1 MGEAT
6 IRDVARRAEVSVA
19 SVSRALNGLNNV
31 RGETRERIVA
41 AAKELGYVP
50 HAGARSLS
58 LARTRAIGVVLP
70 DLHGEFFSECVRG
83 MDREASRRGYLLLLS
98 NMHDDSEQAAVA
110 LRAMRGRVDGLL
122 VMAPH
127 ITLESL
133 ERALPAALPAVLIN
147 APGEV
152 TSRPSLRLDN
162 RAGAE
167 AMVRHLLA
175 NGYRHIVHIA
185 GPEGNV
191 DARERLQGFR
201 DALAELAPDMPVRII
216 AGDFNEEAGEAAAR
230 DDPGE
235 RRAMRRG
242 VRRQRHDGDRLP
254 PHAAPSRQK
263 RARGYRRRRLR
274 RRAAGALP
282 GAHYDRGAHR
292 RDRRAR
298 GLAADRHARRQGPG
312 CSHRNARAR
321 ADRARH
327 HRRARRRIRT
337 WLSAS
342 PFSRGH
348 RGARCAFCVPAL

>member
-31 RGETRERIVA
+31 RGETRERIMA

-58 LARTRAIGVVLP
+58 LARAHAIGVVLP

-127 ITLESL
+127 IPPEAL

-152 TSRPSLRLDN
+152 ASRPALRLDN
-162 RAGAE
+162 RAGTR
-167 AMVRHLLA
+167 AMVEHLLA
-175 NGYRHIVHIA
+175 GGYRHIVHIA
-185 GPEGNV
+185 GPDGNV
-191 DARERLQGFR
+191 DAQERAQGFR
-201 DALAELAPDMPVRII
+201 EALAELAPDMPVRII

-230 DDPGE
+230 AILASSAPCDAVFAANDMMAIGCLHALRQAGKSVPEDLAVAGFDDVPLARYLALTTIQVRIAEIGA
-235 RRAMRRG
+235 RA
-242 VRRQRHDGDRLP
+242 VSRLVDMLEG
-254 PHAAPSRQK
+254 K
-263 RARGYRRRRLR
+263 G
-274 RRAAGALP
+274 P
-282 GAHYDRGAHR
+282 GAPTE
-292 RDRRAR
+292 
-298 GLAADRHARRQGPG
+298 LHAP
-312 CSHRNARAR
+312 HLIARATTAPR
-321 ADRARH
+321 AN
-327 HRRARRRIRT
+327 
-337 WLSAS
+337 
-342 PFSRGH
+342 
-348 RGARCAFCVPAL
+348 GAAYG

>member
-31 RGETRERIVA
+31 RSETRERIVA
-41 AAKELGYVP
+41 AARELGYVP

-58 LARTRAIGVVLP
+58 IARAHAIGVVLP

-133 ERALPAALPAVLIN
+133 ERALPTALPAVLIN

-162 RAGAE
+162 RGGAE

-175 NGYRHIVHIA
+175 NGYRHIVHVA

-201 DALAELAPDMPVRII
+201 DALTELAPDMPVRII
-216 AGDFNEEAGEAAAR
+216 AGDFNEETGEAAAR
-230 DDPGE
+230 AILKSGELCDAVFAANDMMAIGCLHTLRQAGKRVPEDIAIAGFDDVPLARYLALTTIEVRIAEIGA
-235 RRAMRRG
+235 RA
-242 VRRQRHDGDRLP
+242 VSRLIDMLEG
-254 PHAAPSRQK
+254 K
-263 RARGYRRRRLR
+263 G
-274 RRAAGALP
+274 P
-282 GAHYDRGAHR
+282 GAPIELLEPR
-292 RDRRAR
+292 
-298 GLAADRHARRQGPG
+298 LI
-312 CSHRNARAR
+312 ARATT
-321 ADRARH
+321 AAR
-327 HRRARRRIRT
+327 T
-337 WLSAS
+337 
-342 PFSRGH
+342 
-348 RGARCAFCVPAL
+348 GAPVLG